1 MSQHDKP
8 SNQRLDA
15 QMQVLAIA
23 EGLGIPHPMS
33 WTWLEPGQLKLI
45 CQAIAKQA
53 AQSERVRAALMF
65 YANPETYFAIGFF
78 PDPPCGKFMEDFS
91 DTGPSYGQ
99 RPGKRAREALE
110 ASLGVKLKPDEIFE
124 EAAPRDETAPAD
136 ETNRDKALRREVVII
151 SEARLRE
158 MRDQAIKFEGIDFGS
173 YHWHWAAALNE
184 LIALREPVRQVET
197 TIAATD
203 SGEKR

>member
-1 MSQHDKP
+1 MSAHDKP

-23 EGLGIPHPMS
+23 EGLGIPDPAS

-53 AQSERVRAALMF
+53 AQSERLRAALVK
-65 YANPETYFAIGFF
+65 IGTMSCVMGY
-78 PDPPCGKFMEDFS
+78 DRGHAGID
-91 DTGPSYGQ
+91 
-99 RPGKRAREALE
+99 AVVREAL
-110 ASLGVKLKPDEIFE
+110 G

-136 ETNRDKALRREVVII
+136 ETNRDKALRGEVVVI

-158 MRDQAIKFEGIDFGS
+158 MREQAIRFEGIGDGT

-184 LIALREPVRQVET
+184 LIALREPVQQVET
-197 TIAATD
+197 TAEHQ
-203 SGEKR
+203 S